1 MPELIDG
8 TDLIEFSNGVR
19 LTDEQLRRLGR
30 GRSHRNLAE
39 MLGISYIELND
50 GRALARGEEFD
61 PDDDLGTPPND
72 PPDLPRDHPSNQPKP
87 LYRHTDK

>member
-1 MPELIDG
+1 MPTLIDG

-61 PDDDLGTPPND
+61 PDDDLGTPPKE
-72 PPDLPRDHPSNQPKP
+72 PPDLPQDHPSNQPKP
-87 LYRHTDK
+87 GYRPDDK